1 MKEKNIFR
9 LFFFKKK
16 EEDYF
21 LICNIRMLLLWFFLW
36 IGKSYEITDEDHGIL
51 LESSSSPL
59 MGSKPK
65 FLRWRNKCISRNE
78 GRSWSSRCQHSVM
91 RSRTSLGHPWGVCS
105 RIVGRPSLHM
115 LEREDKTL
123 ASLWLSYGCSLAKV
137 RISHKTVP
145 NAQTSLLVVNLPWK

>member
-9 LFFFKKK
+9 LFFLKKK
-16 EEDYF
+16 RRITFWYAILECCCYG
-21 LICNIRMLLLWFFLW
+21 CLW